1 MNTFFSLN
9 GRMVLFMRK
18 YIGTGKLDEVIV
30 IMSEGSQEARQIIET
45 LISGA
50 LKDKNNWEVLK
61 MLLQFD
67 EMNIR
72 GEQIVRAY
80 DVFYKKSAEDLLD
93 GIRIHDLN
101 LVSFLNSY
109 PDAKEK
115 ATVTAAIRNGFKQVV
130 SANPQNQ
137 IYIVDQAWNVAYI
150 IPDKSYLRLI
160 ASGAYRDIQ
169 LDYLDDYHFMANRRI
184 WEIHEFGVQLLER
197 GLQCYPTDHKEIRHD
212 ILYIPPH
219 SAREKKRFLKMLQ

>member
-1 MNTFFSLN
+1 
-9 GRMVLFMRK
+9 MVLFMRK

-45 LISGA
+45 LISA
-50 LKDKNNWEVLK
+50 TLKDKNNWEVLK

-80 DVFYKKSAEDLLD
+80 DVFYKKSAVDLLD